1 MNRVIVI
8 LLVSVLGA
16 GLVACAAH
24 GDLWLGADPAASVSH
39 GFGCSVPSMIVGLLA
54 TLSLLPLTGRLVAQ
68 PGPERL
74 LRLPVSFFQPPER
87 SA

>member
-8 LLVSVLGA
+8 LLVSVLWV
-16 GLVACAAH
+16 GLAACAAH
-24 GDLWLGADPAASVSH
+24 GNLWFGADSTTQISH
-39 GFGCSVPSMIVGLLA
+39 GLGCGVPLMTLTVALA
-54 TLSLLPLTGRLVAQ
+54 LSLVLLTGRWWAQ
-68 PGPERL
+68 PRPQYL

>member
-1 MNRVIVI
+1 MNRVIVV

-16 GLVACAAH
+16 GLVACATH
-24 GDLWLGADPAASVSH
+24 GDLWFGADSTAPVPH
-39 GFGCSVPSMIVGLLA
+39 GFGCSVPLMIAGLLA
-54 TLSLLPLTGRLVAQ
+54 TLALLPLTGRLAAP
-68 PGPERL
+68 PGPARL